1 MIKGRAFHH
10 FYNVFWT
17 DEVAETILS
26 TLATLGGRFRLEQ
39 REIAIA
45 WKNHSTDVEGWN
57 RSQVFCRWRDA
68 LAYLRKDCLNIN
80 FGAIFGTL
88 PQVIPENEGPRYW
101 ERKHTFVQGAGTPRG
116 EVVLDI
122 DLAYPAYD
130 RTKVCECGQQR
141 KACSK
146 CWATFMVPA
155 QQVMNA
161 LMRRLGMKRW
171 FVVFSGRRGLHYWL
185 CDDQVLQ
192 MTKEQRKLFV
202 ETLANPPTIHS
213 DWGREVAQL
222 LQPFD
227 GTVEVLYPKIDI
239 PVGAD
244 ATHLH
249 GIPLTLHPDTG
260 VFRWVL
266 KRGELFDFENQ
277 RLEIDYLTHDIM
289 KQQREI
295 LLQQFNNEEGS
306 R

>member
-1 MIKGRAFHH
+1 
-10 FYNVFWT
+10 
-17 DEVAETILS
+17 
-26 TLATLGGRFRLEQ
+26 
-39 REIAIA
+39 
-45 WKNHSTDVEGWN
+45 
-57 RSQVFCRWRDA
+57 
-68 LAYLRKDCLNIN
+68 
-80 FGAIFGTL
+80 
-88 PQVIPENEGPRYW
+88 
-101 ERKHTFVQGAGTPRG
+101 
-116 EVVLDI
+116 
-122 DLAYPAYD
+122 
-130 RTKVCECGQQR
+130 
-141 KACSK
+141 
-146 CWATFMVPA
+146 MVPA

-185 CDDQVLQ
+185 CDDCVIN

-202 ETLANPPTIHS
+202 ETLAKPPTIHS